1 MTPGMLLCIVHGC
14 LLTTA
19 GATKF
24 AAALEVKIEIDPAFI
39 GVKFDP
45 VYIPGLF

>member
-1 MTPGMLLCIVHGC
+1 MTPVMLFRIVYGC

-24 AAALEVKIEIDPAFI
+24 AAALEIKIEIDPAFI